1 MSRQKRGEAGPGY
14 GLEKD
19 VLLSTVPISLRRDSA
34 VIALEAVVAE
44 ALATRLEE
52 IDRVRIISNIDGL
65 DEAVLDILAHDFKV
79 DWYDP
84 EYSLEEKRR
93 TLKDNWLVHRR
104 LGTKYAVRTALNAVY
119 PGASVQE
126 WFEYGGNP
134 YCFRVVLPA
143 SGELTI
149 EKQKRVLS
157 RIQYYKN
164 LRSHLDKIVALIEAA
179 AHTSMAFVSHRID
192 FHTGTSIFGVQI
204 IRLDGSRILDGSWTL
219 GTEWARGAKFPKMSL
234 RWGTGRM
241 MGLYKAVGTRG
252 RSFYLLG
259 IRTQDG
265 LRAREDA
272 APSCAYK
279 VAVSAGA
286 EAGASLSG
294 ELTTDSMWRLDD
306 TYRLDGSR
314 RLNADVV
321 TTKL

>member
-1 MSRQKRGEAGPGY
+1 MNDSRLGITGENLLRILPPALTQDPSMVALASAG
-14 GLEKD
+14 
-19 VLLSTVPISLRRDSA
+19 
-34 VIALEAVVAE
+34 AE
-44 ALATRLEE
+44 ALAARLAE
-52 IDRVRIISNIDGL
+52 IDRVRTISNIDGL
-65 DEAVLDILAHDFKV
+65 EEAVLDILAHDFKV

-119 PGASVQE
+119 PETIVQE

-143 SGELTI
+143 VGELTI

-164 LRSHLDKIVALIEAA
+164 LRSHLDKIVALVEAA
-179 AHTSMAFVSHRID
+179 AHAPMAFVSHRVD
-192 FHTGTSIFGVQI
+192 FHAATDIFGVQI
-204 IRLDGSRILDGSWTL
+204 IRLDGSRVLDGSWAL

-234 RWGTGRM
+234 RWGTGRIM
-241 MGLYKAVGTRG
+241 RLHKIVSTRS
-252 RSFYLLG
+252 RSFYLPG
-259 IRTQDG
+259 IRTRDG
-265 LRAREDA
+265 LRAREEA
-272 APSCAYK
+272 APSHAYRMSI
-279 VAVSAGA
+279 SAGA

-294 ELTTDSMWRLDD
+294 ELTADSMWRLDGS
-306 TYRLDGSR
+306 YRLDGSR
-314 RLNADVV
+314 RLNADII

>member
-1 MSRQKRGEAGPGY
+1 MNDSRLGITGENLLRILPPALTQDPSMVALASAG
-14 GLEKD
+14 
-19 VLLSTVPISLRRDSA
+19 
-34 VIALEAVVAE
+34 AE
-44 ALATRLEE
+44 ALAARLAE
-52 IDRVRIISNIDGL
+52 IDRVRTISNIDGL
-65 DEAVLDILAHDFKV
+65 EEAVLDILAHDFKV

-119 PGASVQE
+119 PGTIVQE

-143 SGELTI
+143 VGELTI

-164 LRSHLDKIVALIEAA
+164 LRSHLDKIVALVEAA
-179 AHTSMAFVSHRID
+179 AHAPMAFVSHRVD
-192 FHTGTSIFGVQI
+192 FHAATDIFGVQI
-204 IRLDGSRILDGSWTL
+204 IRLDGSRLLDGSWTL

-241 MGLYKAVGTRG
+241 MGLHKIVGTRN
-252 RSFYLLG
+252 RSFYMPG
-259 IRTQDG
+259 IRTWEG
-265 LRAREDA
+265 LRAREAA
-272 APSCAYK
+272 APSHAYRMSI
-279 VAVSAGA
+279 SAGM

-294 ELTTDSMWRLDD
+294 ELTADSMWRLDGS
-306 TYRLDGSR
+306 YRLDGSR
-314 RLNADVV
+314 RLNADII